1 MINKIVEK
9 LKKTKVPIIQE
20 VLNMGY
26 IPVCSLEKIS
36 PQYGLFHIKKSYL
49 AVKGI
54 NKEAFKTVV
63 GAELQ
68 RVINVDDLDFL
79 ITFSVK
85 INKITKNPFLYENF
99 YLESDHYDDMGYLL
113 NEIRYSKYHRNLA
126 CEVADEDVLLLLKSI
141 RQNDELSFNGFSLT
155 EIIIAWQTFHSQKV
169 MSIPCIYSEDR
180 GVGKTTIALAG
191 GYLYDK
197 SEDTFFENVNMG
209 DGEKAKWGDYEVGT
223 RTVVF
228 DDVPNDTKIVDMLTK
243 RVKSSATNA
252 GDIKANKKGG
262 GMITTNAYNQTITT
276 NSIHAIPL
284 DDLRDR
290 RIHPINVHID
300 DYTEDELKQIEKMN
314 IPMSGARDKYYPIM
328 QKILN
333 HLFFVYKNT
342 LDNGTINKIL
352 QKEVPTTRF
361 KVEVATR
368 KASQHR
374 RFESLVLYAKSLSEL
389 IKDLNDEYARDDDY
403 FDFLNNPEY
412 AEISTVRNSYY
423 LNLKTDGLIKLGMLF
438 SNETLSANKVHFEY
452 FKGKPFKAQK
462 VNGENK
468 RCIRFEMK
476 ALQNFSRI
484 IPVVY
489 EDQNKNA
496 LKGTT
501 STIRIPLI
509 KEQEES
515 EAVEILPF

>member
-1 MINKIVEK
+1 MTNKIIEK
-9 LKKTKVPIIQE
+9 LEKSKISIIQE
-20 VLNMGY
+20 VLKLGY
-26 IPVCSLEKIS
+26 IPICSLEKLS
-36 PQYGLFHIKKSYL
+36 PQYGLYHIAKNYL

-54 NKEAFKTVV
+54 NKESFKTVV
-63 GAELQ
+63 GAELE
-68 RVINVDDLDFL
+68 RVLDVDDLDSL

-99 YLESDHYDDMGYLL
+99 YLESEHYDDMGYSL
-113 NEIRYSKYHRNLA
+113 NEIRYSRYKRDLKPKKA
-126 CEVADEDVLLLLKSI
+126 GKEVSLLLKSI
-141 RQNDELSFNGFSLT
+141 RKNDELKFNGFSLT
-155 EIIIAWQTFHSQKV
+155 EIIVAWQTFHSQKV

-314 IPMSGARDKYYPIM
+314 IPMSGARDRYYPIM

-333 HLFFVYKNT
+333 HLYFVYEET
-342 LDNGTINKIL
+342 LNDGTINNIL
-352 QKEVPTTRF
+352 NKEVPTTKF

-389 IKDLNDEYARDDDY
+389 IKDLNDEYARDDNY

-438 SNETLSANKVHFEY
+438 SNETLSANKVHFEF

-468 RCIRFEMK
+468 RCVRFEMK
-476 ALQNFSRI
+476 ALQSSSRKI
-484 IPVVY
+484 SLVL
-489 EDQNKNA
+489 EDKNKNVISNKTYTVP
-496 LKGTT
+496 LK
-501 STIRIPLI
+501 
-509 KEQEES
+509 KET
-515 EAVEILPF
+515 FYKKD